1 MKVCIC
7 GGGNLGHV
15 VAGYLAAKSDCEVS
29 LLTRQPERWQST
41 LHITTPE
48 GEVLQ
53 GTLQKISSSADEVV
67 TPADLVLLCLPGFSI
82 REVLQQIRPAL
93 RPHTPVGSIVSS
105 TGFFFEAFEQLPSD
119 TPLFGFQ
126 RVPFISRLTE
136 YGRSASLLGYK
147 PSLSISVEQTSSKE
161 HIRQT
166 IETLFHRPTQLLSTH
181 YEVSLTNSNPI
192 LHPSRLYSLWK
203 DWHEGVVYPTQ
214 PLFYE
219 AWTDEASE
227 LLIAMDNE
235 LHDVIA
241 SLNRQ
246 QPALNCQLSTILDY
260 YESHDAPSLTRKLH
274 SIEAFKGILAPM
286 KAVEGGFVPDFQ
298 SRYFTEDFP
307 YGLQIIQ
314 NLARKQG
321 VPTPTIDKVMEWGNS
336 QLSTFNFQLSTD
348 LRSRFNP
355 DGSQLRRLQ
364 LRMLDILLEI
374 DRICKK
380 HHIRYWL
387 SSGTL
392 IGALR
397 HGGFIPWDDDLDIE
411 MMRSDYLRLMQ
422 VLPTELPDWLALQ
435 NSNTDPNYFFFY
447 AKIRDRRS
455 KMLENTNYDRMWKEQ
470 GIYIDIFPME
480 RHPIG
485 LHKLTEKTVGH
496 MYKIWRTS
504 TDDAKSI
511 KQVRRIFDFNDKFVF
526 PILRFICRMLPS
538 KVITSGM
545 GIPYHNPRYEDEI
558 FPLTTH
564 MFEGYELPV
573 PGNADAHL
581 RHIYGDYMQLPDLDK
596 LAPHVAQLEM

>member
-1 MKVCIC
+1 M
-7 GGGNLGHV
+7 
-15 VAGYLAAKSDCEVS
+15 
-29 LLTRQPERWQST
+29 
-41 LHITTPE
+41 
-48 GEVLQ
+48 
-53 GTLQKISSSADEVV
+53 
-67 TPADLVLLCLPGFSI
+67 
-82 REVLQQIRPAL
+82 
-93 RPHTPVGSIVSS
+93 
-105 TGFFFEAFEQLPSD
+105 LPSD

-136 YGRSASLLGYK
+136 YGRSATLLGYK
-147 PSLSISVEQTSSKE
+147 PSLSISVEQTEDKE
-161 HIRQT
+161 SLRQT
-166 IETLFHRPTQLLSTH
+166 IEHLFHTPTQLLGSY

-192 LHPSRLYSLWK
+192 LHPSRLYTLWK

-214 PLFYE
+214 SQFYE
-219 AWTDEASE
+219 EWTDEASE

-235 LHDVIA
+235 F
-241 SLNRQ
+241 Q
-246 QPALNCQLSTILDY
+246 ALLDTLPVTKGSIPTILDY
-260 YESHDAPSLTRKLH
+260 YESHDAPSLTLKLH
-274 SIEAFKGILAPM
+274 SIKAFQGILSPM
-286 KAVEGGFVPDFQ
+286 KAVKGGFVPDFQ

-307 YGLQIIQ
+307 YGLKLIQ
-314 NLARKQG
+314 QLAQKQG
-321 VPTPTIDKVMEWGNS
+321 VQTPVINKVMEWGS
-336 QLSTFNFQLSTD
+336 KRILHAD

-355 DGSQLRRLQ
+355 DGSPLRRLQ

-374 DRICKK
+374 DQICQK

-411 MMRSDYLRLMQ
+411 MMREDYLKLMK
-422 VLPTELPDWLALQ
+422 VLPDELPDWLALQ
-435 NSNTDPNYFFFY
+435 NSDTDPNYFFFY

-455 KMLENTNYDRMWKEQ
+455 KMLENTNYDRIWKEQ

-480 RHPIG
+480 KHPIR
-485 LHKLTEKTVGH
+485 LHKFTEKTVGH

-504 TDDAKSI
+504 TNDAKSI
-511 KQVRRIFDFNDKFVF
+511 KQVRRIYNFNDRFVF
-526 PILRFICRMLPS
+526 PLLRAFLSVVNALLSIVNCQLS
-538 KVITSGM
+538 TITSGM

-564 MFEGYELPV
+564 EFEGHELPV

-596 LAPHVAQLEM
+596 LAPHVAQLEIYD